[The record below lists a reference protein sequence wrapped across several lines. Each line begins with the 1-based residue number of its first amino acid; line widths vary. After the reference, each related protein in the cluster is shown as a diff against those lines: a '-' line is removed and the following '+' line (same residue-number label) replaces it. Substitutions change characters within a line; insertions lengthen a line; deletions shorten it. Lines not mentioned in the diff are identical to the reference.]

1 MNVAVVDYGV
11 GNVASLMGALERA
24 GVRARLDA
32 DVSHALR
39 ADAIVLPGVGAFDAA
54 ASQLGAH
61 RDVIRDRLSTG
72 MRCLG
77 ICLGM
82 QLLFDGSDEGVERG
96 IGFFAGRVT
105 RLSAN
110 RVPQMGWNTLDE
122 CRDTSFAAAGME
134 RAYFANS
141 FACRP
146 DSSGIVT
153 AWSTHGAD
161 RFAAAV
167 RVAGVTG
174 VQFHPEKSS
183 APGIAWLRS
192 FFAGDTT

>member
-1 MNVAVVDYGV
+1 MNVAVLDYGV

-24 GVRARLDA
+24 GVRAQLDT
-32 DVSHALR
+32 DVSRALR
-39 ADAIVLPGVGAFDAA
+39 SDAIVLPGVGAFDAA
-54 ASQLGAH
+54 ASQLAPH
-61 RDVIRDRLSTG
+61 RNAIRDRLG
-72 MRCLG
+72 EGLRCLG

-82 QLLFDGSDEGVERG
+82 QLLFESSDEGVERG

-105 RLSAN
+105 RLNAD

-122 CRDTSFAAAGME
+122 CRDASFADAGME

-161 RFAAAV
+161 RFPSAICL
-167 RVAGVTG
+167 GNTTG

-183 APGIAWLRS
+183 SPGIAWLRG
-192 FFAGDTT
+192 FFAGDVT